1 MQINPVNSAVTA
13 ANGGAALNP
22 RTEASAGQAE
32 GAALNPASG
41 KEIAYQEPGTIEEQ
55 LKDATERVKDF
66 VQTINRNLSFS
77 IDNDTEQLVVKVV
90 DSGTK
95 EVIRQIPSEEMLAIA
110 KALDK
115 VQGLFVQQKA

>member
-1 MQINPVNSAVTA
+1 MQINSVNATVTA
-13 ANGGAALNP
+13 AGNAGLNP
-22 RTEASAGQAE
+22 RAEASAGQAE
-32 GAALNPASG
+32 GVVLSPSSG
-41 KEIAYQEPGTIEEQ
+41 KEVAYQKSGTTEEQ